1 MSPTAN
7 ATAAASAVSRLPDGD
22 SFSLFGEIPPDRLPI
37 ILKLP
42 DGGQEQ
48 VHVPLNGTVNDL
60 KKTISLP
67 RNSNDELRFSFGNS
81 DLDPSASLLDTNII
95 DAYEHAGSLL
105 HVIGNGVQD
114 INTKV
119 AAVNSVCAVVENISN
134 GIKNMETLC
143 DAATNPKDH
152 LSNEHD
158 NTNSALPSISKD
170 ATMPDQTT
178 HWPSATPSALTH
190 SLSRRLPDLFPPEAT
205 TAAFPGGVTINN
217 PIHQLGEGLPLE
229 AQPSIS
235 SIRDARRRLRE
246 ATDNSASKSAPEII
260 PVNDDIGCSTYAHP
274 LPDTF
279 ENRDSS
285 VPKEN
290 FTYSGA
296 PNVLLA
302 QSGNTTWLGD
312 VMKTWEV
319 NAVRQ
324 SGALEKSKDGQDIN
338 DYLARLEAEAQEDN
352 SVNDDPSGERQESYE
367 AGDADDNSDEDDG
380 DNDESEPSSAGQ
392 LLDAQPNNLNRS
404 RNSMSTVPTTNDVQ
418 PSHQAL
424 QAIPIAQYQLFTTNA
439 SQAVQPAQF
448 HPIVSNSI
456 PLGPRPTAS
465 APEIVA
471 HPGLPSLSSTSSP
484 GISTTSTPIPPDVH
498 MSTPSSASS
507 ASAGSGGNLV
517 RRATK
522 IAPAPAAPVQPGTG
536 NGMISMPIFQGCPP
550 ITPNWTQLN
559 PVVTGK
565 KKRGRKRK
573 NPQLTEEERAL
584 YRKEQ
589 NRESA
594 RMSRVRRKVIAI
606 EYEDKLKALVDENA
620 YLRKQVD
627 GLNNRLAYLQSIL
640 TITVT
645 QRTRT

>member
-7 ATAAASAVSRLPDGD
+7 ASAAASAVSRLPDGD

-60 KKTISLP
+60 KKSISLP
-67 RNSNDELRFSFGNS
+67 RNSSDELRFSFGNS

-143 DAATNPKDH
+143 DAATNPEGH
-152 LSNEHD
+152 LSNEQD
-158 NTNSALPSISKD
+158 NTNSAPSSMPKD

-205 TAAFPGGVTINN
+205 TAAFPGDVTTNN
-217 PIHQLGEGLPLE
+217 PIHLGESLPLE

-235 SIRDARRRLRE
+235 SIRDARRRARE
-246 ATDNSASKSAPEII
+246 ATDNNASKSAPEITPI
-260 PVNDDIGCSTYAHP
+260 HDDIGCSTYAHP
-274 LPDTF
+274 LPAF

-285 VPKEN
+285 LPKEN
-290 FTYSGA
+290 FTHGGA
-296 PNVLLA
+296 SSVLLA

-324 SGALEKSKDGQDIN
+324 SGVLEKSKDGQDIN

-352 SVNDDPSGERQESYE
+352 HMNDGPSGERQESYE
-367 AGDADDNSDEDDG
+367 GEDADDNDDEDEG
-380 DNDESEPSSAGQ
+380 GNDESEPSSAGQ
-392 LLDAQPNNLNRS
+392 LLDAQPNNLNRPQ
-404 RNSMSTVPTTNDVQ
+404 NPMSVVPTTNSMQ
-418 PSHQAL
+418 PSHQTLPAMP
-424 QAIPIAQYQLFTTNA
+424 IPQYQPFTTNT
-439 SQAVQPAQF
+439 SPAVQPAPF
-448 HPIVSNSI
+448 YPIVSNSI
-456 PLGPRPTAS
+456 PLGPRSAAS
-465 APEIVA
+465 APEIVP
-471 HPGLPSLSSTSSP
+471 HPGLPSSSASSP
-484 GISTTSTPIPPDVH
+484 GISATSAPVYPNAH
-498 MSTPSSASS
+498 MATPSSVSS

-522 IAPAPAAPVQPGTG
+522 IAPAPTAPVQHGTG
-536 NGMISMPIFQGCPP
+536 NGMIPMPILQGCQP
-550 ITPNWTQLN
+550 ITPNWTQPN

-594 RMSRVRRKVIAI
+594 RISRVRRKVIAI

-645 QRTRT
+645 QKTRT